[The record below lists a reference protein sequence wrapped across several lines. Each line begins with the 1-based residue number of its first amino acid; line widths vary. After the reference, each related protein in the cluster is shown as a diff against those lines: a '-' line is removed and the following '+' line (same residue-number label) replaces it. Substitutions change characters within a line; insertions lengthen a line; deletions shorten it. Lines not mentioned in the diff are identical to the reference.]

1 MGNFRMAGVEIASV
15 EIAGIEMSDIEIAGL
30 ELSASQVQQ
39 ILLVLSGFIAFVLIV
54 LIINYLTKSRGSSSG
69 EKPGKKPGKKPAK
82 KEPQYE
88 EIFKVENEI
97 IETNPYKNDPD
108 TYFEQSVLQ
117 TVTLTLIVGLQEH
130 LTKMAEN
137 PSDQHKAMKAVG
149 KYLEEKSI
157 APIAFTQWNQSA
169 IQGIAARVILNGK
182 SRTAL
187 FGPSV
192 AMVKATAKFPSE
204 ISAQVESAHAA
215 GQSVFV
221 LAIDGLAYGVF
232 SVSHR
237 LVLIGSGDRI

>member
-1 MGNFRMAGVEIASV
+1 MAGVEIAGV
-15 EIAGIEMSDIEIAGL
+15 EIAGL
-30 ELSASQVQQ
+30 ELTASQVQQ
-39 ILLVLSGFIAFVLIV
+39 ILLVLFGFIAFVLIV
-54 LIINYLTKSRGSSSG
+54 LIVNFISKNRGSGTGKNADKHS
-69 EKPGKKPGKKPAK
+69 GKKSGK

-88 EIFKVENEI
+88 EIFEIENEI

-117 TVTLTLIVGLQEH
+117 SVALTLIIGLQEH
-130 LTKMAEN
+130 LNKMAES

-149 KYLEEKSI
+149 KYLEAKSV

-169 IQGIAARVILNGK
+169 IQGIAARIILNGK

-192 AMVKATAKFPSE
+192 AIAKATAKFPSE
-204 ISAQVESAHAA
+204 ISAQVESAHSA

>member
-1 MGNFRMAGVEIASV
+1 MSDIRIAGVEIAGV
-15 EIAGIEMSDIEIAGL
+15 EL
-30 ELSASQVQQ
+30 TASQVQQ
-39 ILLVLSGFIAFVLIV
+39 TLFVLLGFAVFVLIV
-54 LIINYLTKSRGSSSG
+54 LIINYLSKKRNPSV
-69 EKPGKKPGKKPAK
+69 GKKSAK

-88 EIFKVENEI
+88 EIFEVENELF
-97 IETNPYKNDPD
+97 ESNPYKNDPD
-108 TYFEQSVLQ
+108 SFLEHSALR
-117 TVTLTLIVGLQEH
+117 TVSLTLIVGLREH
-130 LTKMAEN
+130 LAKMAEN
-137 PSDQHKAMKAVG
+137 PSDQHKAILAVAKFLEAIDFEG
-149 KYLEEKSI
+149 KKVT
-157 APIAFTQWNQSA
+157 PIAFTQWNQSA
-169 IQGIAARVILNGK
+169 IQGVAARIILNGK

-192 AMVKATAKFPSE
+192 AMAKATAKFPSE

>member
-1 MGNFRMAGVEIASV
+1 MSYIRIAGVEIAGV
-15 EIAGIEMSDIEIAGL
+15 EL
-30 ELSASQVQQ
+30 TASQVQQ
-39 ILLVLSGFIAFVLIV
+39 TLFVLLGFAVFVLIV
-54 LIINYLTKSRGSSSG
+54 LIINYLSKKRNPSV
-69 EKPGKKPGKKPAK
+69 GKKSAK

-88 EIFKVENEI
+88 EIFEVENELF
-97 IETNPYKNDPD
+97 ESNPYKNDPD
-108 TYFEQSVLQ
+108 SFLEHSALR
-117 TVTLTLIVGLQEH
+117 TVSLTLIVGLREH
-130 LTKMAEN
+130 LAKMAEN
-137 PSDQHKAMKAVG
+137 PSDQHKAILAVAKFLEAIDSEG
-149 KYLEEKSI
+149 KKVT
-157 APIAFTQWNQSA
+157 PIAFTQWNQSA
-169 IQGIAARVILNGK
+169 IQGVAARIILNGK

-192 AMVKATAKFPSE
+192 AMAKATAKFPSE

>member
-1 MGNFRMAGVEIASV
+1 MGNFRMADVEI
-15 EIAGIEMSDIEIAGL
+15 SDIEIAGL

-54 LIINYLTKSRGSSSG
+54 LIVDYLTKSRGSSSG
-69 EKPGKKPGKKPAK
+69 EKPSKKPGK

-88 EIFKVENEI
+88 EVFEVENEI

>member
-1 MGNFRMAGVEIASV
+1 MGNFRMTGVEIAGVEIAGV
-15 EIAGIEMSDIEIAGL
+15 EISDIEIAGL

-39 ILLVLSGFIAFVLIV
+39 ILLVFSGFIAFVLIV
-54 LIINYLTKSRGSSSG
+54 LIINYLTKSRGSSA
-69 EKPGKKPGKKPAK
+69 GKKSGKKSGK

-88 EIFKVENEI
+88 EIFEVENEI

-117 TVTLTLIVGLQEH
+117 TVTLTLIVGLQEY

-137 PSDQHKAMKAVG
+137 PSDQHKAMKAIG

-169 IQGIAARVILNGK
+169 IQGIAGRVILNGK

-192 AMVKATAKFPSE
+192 AMAKATARFPSE

-237 LVLIGSGDRI
+237 LVSTGINW

>member
-1 MGNFRMAGVEIASV
+1 M
-15 EIAGIEMSDIEIAGL
+15 AGIEISGIEIAGL
-30 ELSASQVQQ
+30 ELTASQVQQ
-39 ILLVLSGFIAFVLIV
+39 ILLVLFGFIAFVLLV
-54 LIINYLTKSRGSSSG
+54 LIVNLVAKKRGADS
-69 EKPGKKPGKKPAK
+69 GKKLGK

-88 EIFKVENEI
+88 EIFEVEDET

-137 PSDQHKAMKAVG
+137 PSDQHKAMKGVA
-149 KYLEEKSI
+149 KYLEDKGV

-192 AMVKATAKFPSE
+192 AMAKATAKFSSE

-215 GQSVFV
+215 GESVFV

>member
-1 MGNFRMAGVEIASV
+1 MNGIEFAGVA
-15 EIAGIEMSDIEIAGL
+15 L
-30 ELSASQVQQ
+30 TASQVQQ
-39 ILLVLSGFIAFVLIV
+39 ILLVIFGFIAFTFIV
-54 LIINYLTKSRGSSSG
+54 LMINVFAKKRGADAG
-69 EKPGKKPGKKPAK
+69 EKSGKKSGKK

-88 EIFKVENEI
+88 EIFEIENEI

-117 TVTLTLIVGLQEH
+117 TVTLTLIIGLREY

-137 PSDQHKAMKAVG
+137 PSDQHKAMKGVA
-149 KYLEEKSI
+149 KYLEEKGV
-157 APIAFTQWNQSA
+157 APIAYTQWNQSA
-169 IQGIAARVILNGK
+169 IQGIAARIILNGK

-192 AMVKATAKFPSE
+192 AMAKATAKFPSE
-204 ISAQVESAHAA
+204 IAAEVESAHAA
-215 GQSVFV
+215 GESVFV

>member
-1 MGNFRMAGVEIASV
+1 MGNFRMNSV
-15 EIAGIEMSDIEIAGL
+15 EIAGVEFSDIEIAGVAL
-30 ELSASQVQQ
+30 TASQVQQ
-39 ILLVLSGFIAFVLIV
+39 LVYVLVGFLSFVLIV
-54 LIINYLTKSRGSSSG
+54 LAINLFTKNRGSDAG
-69 EKPGKKPGKKPAK
+69 EKSGKKQEK
-82 KEPQYE
+82 KEPHYE
-88 EIFKVENEI
+88 EIFKIENEI

-117 TVTLTLIVGLQEH
+117 TVILTLIIGLREH
-130 LTKMAEN
+130 LTKIAEN
-137 PSDQHKAMKAVG
+137 PSDQHKAMKAIA
-149 KYLEEKSI
+149 KYLEEKGV

-192 AMVKATAKFPSE
+192 AMAKATAKFPSE

-215 GQSVFV
+215 GESVFV

>member
-1 MGNFRMAGVEIASV
+1 MSDFQIAGVEIAGV
-15 EIAGIEMSDIEIAGL
+15 
-30 ELSASQVQQ
+30 ELSSSQVEQ
-39 ILLVLSGFIAFVLIV
+39 ILLVLLIV
-54 LIINYLTKSRGSSSG
+54 LIINYYSKKRNPSV
-69 EKPGKKPGKKPAK
+69 GKKSAK

-88 EIFKVENEI
+88 EIFEVENELF
-97 IETNPYKNDPD
+97 ESNPYKNDPD
-108 TYFEQSVLQ
+108 SFLEHSALR
-117 TVTLTLIVGLQEH
+117 TVSLTLIVGLREH
-130 LTKMAEN
+130 LAKMAEN
-137 PSDQHKAMKAVG
+137 PSDQHKAILAVAKFLEAIDSEG
-149 KYLEEKSI
+149 KKVT
-157 APIAFTQWNQSA
+157 PIAFTQWNQSA
-169 IQGIAARVILNGK
+169 IQGVAARIILNGK

-192 AMVKATAKFPSE
+192 AMAKATAKFPSE

>member
-1 MGNFRMAGVEIASV
+1 MSSV
-15 EIAGIEMSDIEIAGL
+15 EIAGFEISDIEIAGL
-30 ELSASQVQQ
+30 ELTASQVQQ
-39 ILLVLSGFIAFVLIV
+39 ILLVLFGFIAFVLIV
-54 LIINYLTKSRGSSSG
+54 LIVSFISKNRGSDAG
-69 EKPGKKPGKKPAK
+69 EKSGKKSGKKQEK

-88 EIFKVENEI
+88 EIFEIENEI

-108 TYFEQSVLQ
+108 TYFEQSILQ
-117 TVTLTLIVGLQEH
+117 TVTLTLIIGLQEH

-149 KYLEEKSI
+149 KYLEAKSV

-169 IQGIAARVILNGK
+169 IQGIAARIILNGK

-192 AMVKATAKFPSE
+192 AIAKATAKFPSE
-204 ISAQVESAHAA
+204 ISAQVESAHSA

>member
-1 MGNFRMAGVEIASV
+1 MSDIRIAGVEIAGV
-15 EIAGIEMSDIEIAGL
+15 EL
-30 ELSASQVQQ
+30 TASQVQQ
-39 ILLVLSGFIAFVLIV
+39 TLFVLLGFAVFVFIV
-54 LIINYLTKSRGSSSG
+54 LIINLITKSRNPSV
-69 EKPGKKPGKKPAK
+69 GKKSAK

-88 EIFKVENEI
+88 EIFEVENELF
-97 IETNPYKNDPD
+97 ESNPYKNDPD
-108 TYFEQSVLQ
+108 SFLEHSALR
-117 TVTLTLIVGLQEH
+117 TVSLTLIVGLREH
-130 LTKMAEN
+130 LAKTAEN
-137 PSDQHKAMKAVG
+137 PSDQHKAILAVAKFLEAIDSEG
-149 KYLEEKSI
+149 KKVT
-157 APIAFTQWNQSA
+157 PIAFTQWNQSA
-169 IQGIAARVILNGK
+169 IQGVAARIILNGK

-192 AMVKATAKFPSE
+192 AMAKATAKFPSE

>member
-1 MGNFRMAGVEIASV
+1 MGGVEIAGVEISAV
-15 EIAGIEMSDIEIAGL
+15 EIAGL
-30 ELSASQVQQ
+30 ELTASQVQQ
-39 ILLVLSGFIAFVLIV
+39 ILLVLFGFLLFSLIVVLFNFIAK
-54 LIINYLTKSRGSSSG
+54 NRGSSAG
-69 EKPGKKPGKKPAK
+69 EKPSKKPSKKSGKKQEK

-88 EIFKVENEI
+88 EIFEIENEI

-117 TVTLTLIVGLQEH
+117 TVTLTLIIGLQEH

-149 KYLEEKSI
+149 KYLEDKSV

-192 AMVKATAKFPSE
+192 AMAKATAKFPSE
-204 ISAQVESAHAA
+204 ISAQVESAHSA

>member
-1 MGNFRMAGVEIASV
+1 MGGLRIAGVEFAGVEISGV
-15 EIAGIEMSDIEIAGL
+15 SIAGV
-30 ELSASQVQQ
+30 ELTASQVQQ
-39 ILLVLSGFIAFVLIV
+39 ILYVVVGFLLFLILVLL
-54 LIINYLTKSRGSSSG
+54 LNYFGSDRKSKAGKSAV
-69 EKPGKKPGKKPAK
+69 GKKSAK

-88 EIFKVENEI
+88 ELFEVENELF
-97 IETNPYKNDPD
+97 ESNPYKNDPD
-108 TYFEQSVLQ
+108 SFLEHSALRTIS
-117 TVTLTLIVGLQEH
+117 LTLIVGLREH
-130 LTKMAEN
+130 LVKMAEN
-137 PSDQHKAMKAVG
+137 PSDQHKAMLAVG
-149 KYLEEKSI
+149 KYLEENGV

-169 IQGIAARVILNGK
+169 IQGIAARIILNGK

-192 AMVKATAKFPSE
+192 AMAKATAKFSSE

>member
-1 MGNFRMAGVEIASV
+1 MSDIRIAGVEIAGV
-15 EIAGIEMSDIEIAGL
+15 EL
-30 ELSASQVQQ
+30 TASQVQQ
-39 ILLVLSGFIAFVLIV
+39 TLFVLLGFAVFVLIV
-54 LIINYLTKSRGSSSG
+54 LIINYLSKKRNPSV
-69 EKPGKKPGKKPAK
+69 GKKSAK

-88 EIFKVENEI
+88 EIFEVENELF
-97 IETNPYKNDPD
+97 ESNPYKNDPD
-108 TYFEQSVLQ
+108 SFLEHSALR
-117 TVTLTLIVGLQEH
+117 TVSLTLIVGLREH
-130 LTKMAEN
+130 LEKMAEN
-137 PSDQHKAMKAVG
+137 PSDQHKAILAVAKFLEAIDSEG
-149 KYLEEKSI
+149 KKVT
-157 APIAFTQWNQSA
+157 PIAFTQWNQSA
-169 IQGIAARVILNGK
+169 IQGVAARIILNGK

-192 AMVKATAKFPSE
+192 AMAKATAKFPSE

>member
-1 MGNFRMAGVEIASV
+1 MGNFRMASV
-15 EIAGIEMSDIEIAGL
+15 EISDIEIAGL

-54 LIINYLTKSRGSSSG
+54 LIVNYLTKSRGSSSG
-69 EKPGKKPGKKPAK
+69 EKPSKKPGK

-88 EIFKVENEI
+88 EIFEVENEI

-187 FGPSV
+187 FGPSI

-237 LVLIGSGDRI
+237 LVSTGLDW

>member
-1 MGNFRMAGVEIASV
+1 MGNFRMASV
-15 EIAGIEMSDIEIAGL
+15 EIAGL

-54 LIINYLTKSRGSSSG
+54 LIVDYLTKSRGSSSG
-69 EKPGKKPGKKPAK
+69 EKPSKKPGK

-88 EIFKVENEI
+88 EVFEVENEI

>member
-1 MGNFRMAGVEIASV
+1 MSGVEIAGVEINDI
-15 EIAGIEMSDIEIAGL
+15 EIAGIEL
-30 ELSASQVQQ
+30 TASQVQQ
-39 ILLVLSGFIAFVLIV
+39 LLYVLVGFLSFVLVV
-54 LIINYLTKSRGSSSG
+54 LVVNHFTKKRGADAV
-69 EKPGKKPGKKPAK
+69 EKPGKKSGKK

-88 EIFKVENEI
+88 EIFEIENEI

-117 TVTLTLIVGLQEH
+117 TVTLTLIIGLQEH

-149 KYLEEKSI
+149 KYLEDKSV

-192 AMVKATAKFPSE
+192 AMAKATAKFPNE
-204 ISAQVESAHAA
+204 ISAQVESAHSA

>member
-1 MGNFRMAGVEIASV
+1 MSGVEIAGVEIN
-15 EIAGIEMSDIEIAGL
+15 DIEIAGL
-30 ELSASQVQQ
+30 ELTASQVQQ
-39 ILLVLSGFIAFVLIV
+39 ILLVLFGFIAFVLIV
-54 LIINYLTKSRGSSSG
+54 LIVSFISKNGGSDAG
-69 EKPGKKPGKKPAK
+69 EKSGKKSGKKQEK

-88 EIFKVENEI
+88 EIFEIENEI

-117 TVTLTLIVGLQEH
+117 TVTLTLIIGLQEH

-149 KYLEEKSI
+149 KYLEAKSV

-169 IQGIAARVILNGK
+169 IQGIAARIILNGK

-192 AMVKATAKFPSE
+192 AIAKATAKFPSE
-204 ISAQVESAHAA
+204 ISAQVESAHSA

>member
-1 MGNFRMAGVEIASV
+1 MGNFRKTGVEIAGVEI
-15 EIAGIEMSDIEIAGL
+15 SDIEIAGL
-30 ELSASQVQQ
+30 ELTASQVKQ
-39 ILLVLSGFIAFVLIV
+39 ILLVLFGFVAFVVIV
-54 LIINYLTKSRGSSSG
+54 LMINLVAKKRGANS
-69 EKPGKKPGKKPAK
+69 GKKAEKKSGK

-88 EIFKVENEI
+88 EIFEVENEI

-108 TYFEQSVLQ
+108 TYFEQSILQ
-117 TVTLTLIVGLQEH
+117 TVTLTLIIGLREY
-130 LTKMAEN
+130 LNKMAEN
-137 PSDQHKAMKAVG
+137 PTDQHKAMSAIA
-149 KYLEEKSI
+149 KYLEEKGV
-157 APIAFTQWNQSA
+157 APIAYTQWNQSA
-169 IQGIAARVILNGK
+169 IQGIAARIILNGK

-192 AMVKATAKFPSE
+192 AMAKATAKFPSE

-221 LAIDGLAYGVF
+221 LAIDGLAYGMF